1 MKWSINSWQGFPIKQ
16 VPEYK
21 DKKKL
26 LETEEELSKR
36 PPLVFAEEARRLRRR
51 LASVAEG
58 KSFLLQG
65 GDCAE
70 SFLEHNANNIRDSLN
85 CCVHARTL
93 SRVISDVLIFA
104 DS

>member
-36 PPLVFAEEARRLRRR
+36 PPLVFAEEVRRLRRR

-70 SFLEHNANNIRDSLN
+70 SVSYTHL
-85 CCVHARTL
+85 TL
-93 SRVISDVLIFA
+93 PTTVIV
-104 DS
+104 